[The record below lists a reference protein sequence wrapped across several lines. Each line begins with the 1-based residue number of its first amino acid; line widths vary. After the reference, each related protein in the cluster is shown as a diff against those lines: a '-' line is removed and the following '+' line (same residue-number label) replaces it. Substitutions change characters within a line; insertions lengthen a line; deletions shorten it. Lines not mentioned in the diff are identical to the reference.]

1 MNNLYG
7 QMQQD
12 IASTANNLMTQML
25 CAEKGID
32 HNQLMQ
38 SAQQIHLQSI
48 LQAEQNRQI
57 AQVVKRHYQGNS
69 GSFISKIRD
78 AFAPDPV
85 SPFMPMPMSMGMPVQ
100 QPMMNQQPAQPVQSP
115 EQVSQL
121 FNPQPVEV
129 PLEDDTTSKRLDNL
143 ESKMNN
149 MEAMLAQIA
158 QAVQK

>member
-25 CAEKGID
+25 CTEKGID
-32 HNQLMQ
+32 YTQLMQ
-38 SAQQIHLQSI
+38 TAQQAHLQSI
-48 LQAEQNRQI
+48 MQAEQNRQI

-85 SPFMPMPMSMGMPVQ
+85 NPFMPMTMGMPMQ
-100 QPMMNQQPAQPVQSP
+100 QPMMAQPAQQVQSP

-143 ESKMNN
+143 ENKMNN

>member
-1 MNNLYG
+1 
-7 QMQQD
+7 MQQD
-12 IASTANNLMTQML
+12 IAVTANNLMTQMI
-25 CAEKGID
+25 CTEKGID

-38 SAQQIHLQSI
+38 SAQQIHLQGI

-69 GSFISKIRD
+69 GSFISKIKD
-78 AFAPDPV
+78 AFAPDNTN
-85 SPFMPMPMSMGMPVQ
+85 PFMPMGMPMQ
-100 QPMMNQQPAQPVQSP
+100 QPMMNQQVQSP
-115 EQVSQL
+115 QQVSQL

>member
-25 CAEKGID
+25 CTEKGID
-32 HNQLMQ
+32 YTQLMQ
-38 SAQQIHLQSI
+38 TAQQAHLQSI
-48 LQAEQNRQI
+48 MQAEQNRQI

-78 AFAPDPV
+78 AFAPEPV
-85 SPFMPMPMSMGMPVQ
+85 NPFMQMPMTMGMPMPQPVMPQ
-100 QPMMNQQPAQPVQSP
+100 QPPVQSP

-129 PLEDDTTSKRLDNL
+129 PLEDDTTSQRLDNL